1 MNAPL
6 LCKPEEKAVLEAENG
21 ARQLDY
27 LVHLVNERRI
37 EQLRES
43 HILER
48 HQLAIQNI
56 YPCGGEYRNAFRKVL
71 ITGSPHQV
79 PHESTVGHLIRDLVD
94 KLNAV
99 AADSSAI
106 WRAAYALWRL
116 NWIHPFAGGNGRTA
130 RAFSYLII
138 CMDMKMILPGVPSM
152 PSLIYDHR
160 DEYVEA
166 LRAADASALDG
177 AEPDIS
183 RMETF
188 LQDIVTR
195 QLAAAIDRLSRPN
208 P

>member
-1 MNAPL
+1 MNDPL
-6 LCKPEEKAVLEAENG
+6 LCKPDDKAALEAENG
-21 ARQLDY
+21 SYQLGY
-27 LVHLVNERRI
+27 LAHLVNRLEI
-37 EQLRES
+37 TQVRES
-43 HILER
+43 HLLEL
-48 HQLAIQNI
+48 HALAIQNI
-56 YPCGGEYRNAFRKVL
+56 YPCGGKYRNAHRKVV

-79 PHESTVGHLIRDLVD
+79 PHESSVRHLILDLVD
-94 KLNAV
+94 KLNAA
-99 AADSSAI
+99 AADRSPI

-152 PSLIYDHR
+152 PSLIYEHR

-177 AEPDIS
+177 ADPDIS

-188 LQDIVTR
+188 LQDVVTR
-195 QLAAAIDRLSRPN
+195 QLAAAIDRLSRPK

>member
-1 MNAPL
+1 MNDPL
-6 LCKPEEKAVLEAENG
+6 LCKPEDKAALEAENG
-21 ARQLDY
+21 ANQLDY
-27 LVHLVNERRI
+27 LAHLVNERRI

-43 HILER
+43 HILEL
-48 HQLAIQNI
+48 HKLAIQRI
-56 YPCGGEYRNAFRKVL
+56 YPCGGEYRNALRKVV

-79 PHESTVGHLIRDLVD
+79 PHESAVRHLICDLVD
-94 KLNAV
+94 KLNA
-99 AADSSAI
+99 AASDSSAI

-152 PSLIYDHR
+152 PSLIYEHR
-160 DEYVEA
+160 DEYVAA
-166 LRAADASALDG
+166 LRAADESAIDG

-183 RMETF
+183 RMEAF

-195 QLAAAIDRLSRPN
+195 QLAAAIDRLSRPK